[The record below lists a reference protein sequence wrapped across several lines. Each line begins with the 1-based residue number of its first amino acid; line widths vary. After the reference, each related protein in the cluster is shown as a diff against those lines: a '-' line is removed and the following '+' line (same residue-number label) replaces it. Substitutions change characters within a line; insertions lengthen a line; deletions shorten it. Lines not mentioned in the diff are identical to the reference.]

1 MKVAQSCLILCDP
14 MDCSL
19 RNSPGQNTGVVSLS
33 LLQGIFSTKGSNPGL
48 LHCRQILYQLSHKG
62 SPSCK
67 GCGNGSIEQQKRS
80 SNPEWSKDI
89 KQIIDDIV
97 VVQLLSHV
105 QLFATPWTAAHLAS
119 PSFSISQSLLEFMS
133 IELVILSNHPILCH
147 PLLFLPSI
155 FLSIKVFSN
164 KSTLCIRWPKFWSFS
179 NSPSNEYSGLISF
192 RIDWFDLLAI

>member
-1 MKVAQSCLILCDP
+1 

-97 VVQLLSHV
+97 VQLLSHV

-119 PSFSISQSLLEFMS
+119 ASFSISQSLLEFMS

-164 KSTLCIRWPKFWSFS
+164 KSTLCIRWPKF
-179 NSPSNEYSGLISF
+179 
-192 RIDWFDLLAI
+192 

>member
-164 KSTLCIRWPKFWSFS
+164 KSTLCIRWPKF
-179 NSPSNEYSGLISF
+179 
-192 RIDWFDLLAI
+192 

>member
-1 MKVAQSCLILCDP
+1 MKVAQSCPILCDP
-14 MDCSL
+14 MNCSL
-19 RNSPGQNTGVVSLS
+19 QNSPGQNTGVVRLS
-33 LLQGIFSTKGSNPGL
+33 LLQGIFSSKGSNPGL
-48 LHCRQILYQLSHKG
+48 LHGGQILYQLSHKG

-105 QLFATPWTAAHLAS
+105 QLFAWTAAHLAS
-119 PSFSISQSLLEFMS
+119 LSFSISQSLLEFMS

-164 KSTLCIRWPKFWSFS
+164 KSTLCIRWPKNWSFS

-192 RIDWFDLLAI
+192 RVDWFDLLAI